1 MKQFLF
7 NETIKQYKKITNLKK
22 ELRFTSLTIGAF
34 FITSIAMLMLAFT
47 PKVSQLFVNT
57 NNVKTNDVIS
67 IHVAFSNDELFAA
80 NSFSKPANNFLF
92 IKPTFSLAFNNINST
107 YNITKV
113 NFTSVLGKNNSNT
126 STI

>member
-47 PKVSQLFVNT
+47 PKASQLFVNT
-57 NNVKTNDVIS
+57 NSVKTNDVIS
-67 IHVAFSNDELFAA
+67 IHVAFSNVESFAA
-80 NSFSKPANNFLF
+80 NSFSKSANNFPF
-92 IKPTFSLAFNNINST
+92 IKPTYSVVLNNIHST
-107 YNITKV
+107 YTITKV
-113 NFTSVLGKNNSNT
+113 NFISVLGKNTSNT
-126 STI
+126 FTI